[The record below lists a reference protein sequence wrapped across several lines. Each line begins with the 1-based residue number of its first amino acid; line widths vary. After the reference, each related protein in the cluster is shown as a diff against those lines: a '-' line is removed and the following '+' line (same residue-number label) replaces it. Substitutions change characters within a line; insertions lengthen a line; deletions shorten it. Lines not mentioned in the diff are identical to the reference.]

1 MIPAL
6 SAGNPCTATFVLCVS
21 KLVEVLVL
29 AITFLV
35 PLALP
40 VTEPLFPGAR
50 PLLDPL
56 LATLAV
62 AEVLVVEAAPAV
74 INMVLKKTSVPVYV
88 VDVTLMP
95 LTSGPLADKVHAA
108 KVVPWSVQSSTAVLQ
123 VDQYRTQRAS
133 IVDLLE
139 IVTVIIEAIAPS
151 DSEWTLHYRERTG
164 IWTIWIG

>member
-1 MIPAL
+1 M
-6 SAGNPCTATFVLCVS
+6 
-21 KLVEVLVL
+21 
-29 AITFLV
+29 
-35 PLALP
+35 
-40 VTEPLFPGAR
+40 TEPLFPGAR
-50 PLLDPL
+50 PSLDPL

-74 INMVLKKTSVPVYV
+74 IKTVSKRTSVPVYV
-88 VDVTLMP
+88 LEVTLIP

-108 KVVPWSVQSSTAVLQ
+108 KVVPRSVQSSAAVLQ

-139 IVTVIIEAIAPS
+139 IFTVITEAVAPS
-151 DSEWTLHYRERTG
+151 DSGWILHYRERSG